1 MDHAAL
7 RLFIDVSEHGSLTK
21 TALLHGT
28 TQPHVSRKISELER
42 ECGGRLFQRTGRGVL
57 LTELG
62 EQIMPRVRSW
72 LMHTEQLHNDI
83 KKAFD
88 TPVGSVR
95 IGVLPSTAHPLVS
108 GLYFRLKESFP
119 LIKLVVREGQG
130 SQLENWLESDLVDL
144 ALVFRHGAQ
153 PREGE
158 TWLIKTD
165 TYLVSGR
172 GDKLTRKPTIAFSKL
187 DQLPLVQ
194 FCRPNSWRDQ
204 LDELGRHNGITINT
218 AMEADSLTLQTE
230 IVSRGGCYAVL
241 GPYAIAE
248 GLRAGKL
255 QAARIVEPDMT
266 RYIALVLSRH
276 SPPTLA
282 CRTVKQM
289 ILDLVK
295 GLDGQTPPLPNGSAG
310 SRRPPAG
317 QKRAA

>member
-158 TWLIKTD
+158 TWLIRTD

-295 GLDGQTPPLPNGSAG
+295 GLDGQAAPLPNGSAG

-317 QKRAA
+317 QTRAA